1 MPLLFVL
8 FIVMP
13 IAELYVLI
21 QVGTKIGVLNTV
33 LLVFVT
39 AIVGVALLRQQ
50 GVAMLFRANQ
60 RLQQGE
66 LPLEELLSGMMLA
79 FGGALLLT
87 PGFITDAIGFSCL
100 LPWTRAWLVAHL
112 VAKGHVTERGFRFS
126 SGAAAYQRPDFSDR
140 HKAEIHTEKRS
151 TTVIEG
157 EFRREDD
164 WTQKKIEN
172 Y

>member
-100 LPWTRAWLVAHL
+100 LPWTRTWLIAHL
-112 VAKGHVTERGFRFS
+112 VAKGHVTERGFHFS
-126 SGAAAYQRPDFSDR
+126 SGSAGFQRPDFSGQD
-140 HKAEIHTEKRS
+140 KAKIHTEKRS

-164 WTQKKIEN
+164 
-172 Y
+172 